1 MHNYIILLHVLA
13 ATIWTGWHLVLST
26 SILPNALKNKDIAA
40 LTSFES
46 RYEKVG
52 IPALITLIITGLYL
66 AYSFL
71 PDMSQW
77 FTFQNHLARHVTIK
91 LILLITTFLLAAHA
105 RFRLIPNLTLK
116 TFPILAIHIV
126 LVTIISVLFV
136 MTGLNFRLFFF

>member
-1 MHNYIILLHVLA
+1 MHSYIILLHVLA
-13 ATIWTGWHLVLST
+13 ATIWTGGHLVLST
-26 SILPNALKNKDIAA
+26 SILPHALKNKDINA

-52 IPALITLIITGLYL
+52 IPALIILVVTGLYL

-71 PDMSQW
+71 PDLSQW
-77 FTFQNHLARHVTIK
+77 FTFQNHLAKHVTIK
-91 LILLITTFLLAAHA
+91 LVLLLSTFALAAHA

-116 TFPILAIHIV
+116 TFPILAVHIV

-136 MTGLNFRLFFF
+136 MTGLSFRLFFF